1 MKKFK
6 KIIAVLLA
14 ISLACAFAACS
25 KSNSN
30 SDSSSDDSTTELKDI
45 TVSLDWTPNTNHTG
59 LYVALQQG
67 YYKDA
72 GLNVKIVQP
81 PEDDAIAACSSGQV
95 QFAVGYQDLLAS
107 AFTSDTPMEVTAVA
121 AILQHNTSCIMSKKG
136 EGMDRPKGLEGKE
149 YLTWQAPIE
158 LAMMKNVVE
167 ADGGDFSKV
176 TQVPNVPTD
185 EAKDVNENPSH
196 AIWVYYGWGGINA
209 EVNNIDVDTF
219 FFKDLNSTFDYYS
232 PVLVANNDLIKN
244 DPDTV
249 KAFLAATQKGYEY
262 AVENPDEA
270 AQMLI
275 DGDDTGSLK
284 GSEELVKASQKY
296 MADQYISDAPKWG
309 YIDPARWNAF
319 YNWLSEEKIVDKTI
333 PENTGFTNDYLA

>member
-14 ISLACAFAACS
+14 ISLVCAFAACS

-30 SDSSSDDSTTELKDI
+30 SDSSSDDSTAELKDI

-95 QFAVGYQDLLAS
+95 QLAVGYQDLLAS

>member
-14 ISLACAFAACS
+14 ISLVCAFAACS

-30 SDSSSDDSTTELKDI
+30 SDSSSDDSTAELKDI

>member
-6 KIIAVLLA
+6 KVLAVLLA
-14 ISLACAFAACS
+14 ISLIAAFAACS
-25 KSNSN
+25 KSTS
-30 SDSSSDDSTTELKDI
+30 STDASSDEPAQLKDI

-59 LYVALQQG
+59 LYVALQNG

-107 AFTSDTPMEVTAVA
+107 AFTSDTPMQVTAVA

-136 EGMDRPKGLEGKE
+136 EGMDRPKGLEGKQ
-149 YLTWQAPIE
+149 YLTWQSPVE
-158 LAMMKNVVE
+158 LAMMKNIVE

-176 TQVPNVPTD
+176 EQIPDVPTD
-185 EAKDVNENPSH
+185 EAQDVNANPNH

-209 EVNNIDVDTF
+209 EVNNVAVDTF
-219 FFKDLNSTFDYYS
+219 FIKDLNPTFDYYS
-232 PVLVANNDLIKN
+232 PVLVANKDLIKN
-244 DPDTV
+244 DPETV
-249 KAFLAATQKGYEY
+249 KAFLSATQKGYEY
-262 AVENPDEA
+262 AVKNPDEA
-270 AQMLI
+270 AQILI

-284 GSEELVKASQKY
+284 GSEKLVKASQKY
-296 MADQYISDAPKWG
+296 MADQYIADAPKWG
-309 YIDPARWNAF
+309 YIDPERWNGF
-319 YNWLSEEKIVDKTI
+319 YNWISDNDIIGAKI